1 MAFTSCD
8 LRRYGYFS
16 RLSDGALEALTAKL
30 RAVELPAGTEIV
42 KEGALGDSF
51 YFVKQGRVEVTKKTE
66 DGQAAK
72 LNVVAS
78 GHDFG
83 EMALLTC
90 SVRTASVRAITAV
103 TLYRL
108 PKKDFED
115 VVLHEWALEDALEK
129 KMQDYSQYNKIKMLQ
144 PFALLD
150 VDKMYVLMSRMHEK
164 KYAPGEDIVAQGQR
178 GDSYYVVKSGRVAVI
193 ARRKGETEAKEV
205 AVLESGAGFGEE
217 ALIREEPRSAT
228 CRALTDTTVLV
239 LDKTDFS
246 EILKTAFLDYVYP
259 DDVNLDTYLQDYSL
273 IDARIPPEHDEEHIF
288 GSVNIPLEILR
299 EKCREFDPKRQYLTY
314 CTNDSRGMVAAFLLR
329 SRGFNARCLRGGVSA
344 WMGPL
349 ESSGQG
355 VYMPQV

>member
-1 MAFTSCD
+1 MAFPSCD

-16 RLSDGALEALTAKL
+16 KLSDGALDALSAKL
-30 RAVELPAGTEIV
+30 RMVDLPAGTEIV
-42 KEGALGDSF
+42 KEGARGDCF
-51 YFVKQGRVEVTKKTE
+51 YFVKQGRVEVTKRTE
-66 DGQAAK
+66 AGQEAK

-90 SVRTASVRAITAV
+90 SVRSASVRALTPV
-103 TLYRL
+103 TLYQL
-108 PKKDFED
+108 AKKDFED
-115 VVLHEWALEDALEK
+115 IVLHEWALEDVLEK

-144 PFALLD
+144 PFALLEA
-150 VDKMYVLMSRMHEK
+150 DKMFVLMSRMSEK
-164 KYAPGEDIVAQGQR
+164 KYRPGEDIVVQGEK
-178 GDSYYVVKSGRVAVI
+178 GDYYYIVRSGRVAVI
-193 ARRKGETEAKEV
+193 ARRKGELEAKEV
-205 AVLESGAGFGEE
+205 AVLEGGAGFGEE
-217 ALIREEPRSAT
+217 ALIREEPRNAT
-228 CRALTDTTVLV
+228 CRALSDTTVLV

-246 EILKTAFLDYVYP
+246 QILKTAFLDYVYP
-259 DDVNLDTYLQDYSL
+259 EDVNTHTYLDEYSL
-273 IDARIPPEHDEEHIF
+273 IDARIPPEHEEEHIW

-299 EKCREFDPKRQYLTY
+299 DRCREFDPNKRYLTY